1 MTEHQREYMREYMRK
16 YYAAHKASMRE
27 TQKKSRKELAKRN
40 FAEQSWMSKRRLALG
55 YTQAEL
61 AELCGTTQMTI
72 SMLETGQRTLATF
85 YKREKVYEVL
95 GAEA

>member
-1 MTEHQREYMREYMRK
+1 MTEHRREYTREYMRK

-40 FAEQSWMSKRRLALG
+40 FAEQSWMRKRRLALG

-61 AELCGTTQMTI
+61 AELCDTTQVTI

-95 GAEA
+95 GVEA